1 MDYDEI
7 SRDTGTYIV
16 ILRSNENRPVLIGA
30 CGLLQLQTG
39 YYLYAGSALGPG
51 GLRARVGRH
60 LAGTG
65 RPRWHIDFLRQV
77 TFPHGAWLHIGP
89 DRQEHNWADALAYM
103 PDVEATT
110 PGLGASDCSCATHLF
125 YAHSHPSIED
135 FNNSL
140 YRLGY
145 GATAHPLR
153 LQV

>member
-1 MDYDEI
+1 MDYNEI
-7 SRDTGTYIV
+7 SRDAGSYIV

-30 CGLLQLQTG
+30 CGQLQLRPG

-77 TFPHGAWLHIGP
+77 TLPHGAWLHIGH
-89 DRQEHNWADALAYM
+89 DRQEHNWASALGNIA
-103 PDVEATT
+103 DIEATT
-110 PGLGASDCSCATHLF
+110 PGLGASDCSCTTHLF
-125 YAHSHPSIED
+125 YTRSCPSFTA

-140 YRLGY
+140 HRLGY
-145 GATAHPLR
+145 AATAR
-153 LQV
+153 LLQLQL